1 VATGIDIKTL
11 ALLTIGALFC
21 MSGSLRAQEATT
33 IQLSVKDHRFQP
45 AELRAPANKPIILVL
60 KNLDPIPM
68 EFESITLRV
77 EKVVVGNSEGTIRL
91 RPLAPGRYNFF
102 DDFRPETKGVLV
114 VQ

>member
-1 VATGIDIKTL
+1 MKTL
-11 ALLTIGALFC
+11 VIFAIGALVC
-21 MSGSLRAQEATT
+21 MSGSAAAQEATT

-45 AELRAPANKPIILVL
+45 SELHAPANRPIILIL

-77 EKVVVGNSEGTIRL
+77 EKVVVGNGQGTIRL
-91 RPLAPGRYNFF
+91 RPLEAGRYNFF

>member
-1 VATGIDIKTL
+1 MKTL
-11 ALLTIGALFC
+11 ALCAISVMLCISSSA
-21 MSGSLRAQEATT
+21 SAQEATT

-45 AELRAPANKPIILVL
+45 AELHAPANKPIIVIL

-77 EKVVVGNSEGTIRL
+77 EKVVVGNGEGTIRL

>member
-1 VATGIDIKTL
+1 MTNMKTL
-11 ALLTIGALFC
+11 ILFAVSAVVC
-21 MSGSLRAQEATT
+21 MGGIVHAQEAAT
-33 IQLSVKDHRFQP
+33 IRLAVKDHRFQP
-45 AELRAPANKPIILVL
+45 GELHVPANKPIILIL

-77 EKVVVGNSEGTIRL
+77 EKVVVGNGEGTIRL

-114 VQ
+114 AQ